1 MPKIIEN
8 VRGKLLEETQK
19 QIAERGYAA
28 TTVRS
33 VASACGLGVGTVY
46 NYFPSKDMMIA
57 NFMLEDWQIC
67 LSEMREGEAEGV
79 LFRVYAALKK
89 YMEKHQTLFRDKDA
103 MKAFTAVFMERHKQL
118 RGSIA
123 DVLLPVCEKSSVSDK
138 KFLAE
143 FLAES
148 LLTWTVAGKS
158 FEEISSIIMKLIK

>member
-19 QIAERGYAA
+19 QLAERGYAA

-57 NFMLEDWQIC
+57 NFMLEDWQSC
-67 LSEMREGEAEGV
+67 LAEMREGDEEEI
-79 LFRVYAALKK
+79 LFRVHNALKK
-89 YMEKHQTLFRDKDA
+89 YIERHQTLFRDKDA
-103 MKAFTAVFMERHKQL
+103 LKAFTAVFMERHKQL

-123 DVLLPVCEKSSVSDK
+123 NVLLPVCETSSVADK
-138 KFLAE
+138 RFLAE

>member
-1 MPKIIEN
+1 MPKIIEH
-8 VRGKLLEETQK
+8 LEERLVEEARRQ
-19 QIAERGYAA
+19 AETGGYTAM
-28 TTVRS
+28 TIRS
-33 VASACGLGVGTVY
+33 VAKNCGVGVGTVY

-79 LFRVYAALKK
+79 LFRVYATLKK